1 MIFTVQKFFLK
12 LFSPFHTFVFRL
24 TGGRL
29 MGKFGLPVLL
39 LTTTGARTGKH
50 QTSPLL
56 YVEEDGALLVPAS
69 LWGGPRNPAW
79 YHNVVA
85 NPDVVVETRAG
96 RRTMRAEPAPE
107 EDRQRLYDLF
117 KAGSGHY
124 ASHEAKTD
132 RKIPVVVLREESA

>member
-1 MIFTVQKFFLK
+1 MFRLQMFFLK
-12 LFSPFHTFVFRL
+12 FFAPFHTFVFRL
-24 TGGRL
+24 TRGWV

-39 LTTTGARTGKH
+39 LTTTGARTGRQ

-56 YVEEDGALLVPAS
+56 YVEEDGALLIPAS

-79 YHNVVA
+79 YYNCVA
-85 NPDVVVETRAG
+85 NPEVEVETRG
-96 RRTMRAEPAPE
+96 TKRRMRAEPASE

-124 ASHEAKTD
+124 AGHEARTD
-132 RKIPVVVLREESA
+132 RKIPVVILREMGA

>member
-1 MIFTVQKFFLK
+1 MFAVQMFFLK
-12 LFSPFHTFVFRL
+12 LFAPFHTFVFRL
-24 TGGRL
+24 TRGWV

-39 LTTTGARTGKH
+39 LTTTGARSGRE

-56 YVEEDGALLVPAS
+56 YVEHDGALLIPAS

-79 YHNVVA
+79 YYNCVA
-85 NPDVVVETRAG
+85 NPAVVVETRG
-96 RRTMRAEPAPE
+96 KRRTMQAEPAPE

-124 ASHEAKTD
+124 SGHEARTD
-132 RKIPVVVLREESA
+132 RKIPVVILREMDG